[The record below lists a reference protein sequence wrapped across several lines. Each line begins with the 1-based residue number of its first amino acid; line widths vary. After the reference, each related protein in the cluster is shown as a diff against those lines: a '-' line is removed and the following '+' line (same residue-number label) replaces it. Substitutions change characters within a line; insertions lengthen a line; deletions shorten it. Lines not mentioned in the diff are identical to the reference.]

1 MKGAKFPVG
10 KVVLIAAAAAAAVI
24 PLLSQAPETKK
35 PSFDVISIKP
45 STPSTFGFRGGGPRG
60 NRFTMT
66 GSLRMVL
73 QFAYRH
79 PNVQPGVPA
88 PPLMNTQ
95 IIGGPSW
102 MDTDLFDIQA
112 TAETNGGTIP
122 QDQLPLMLQSL
133 LEDRFQLKA
142 HMETREL
149 PIYNLVVGKDGPK
162 IKLSEDQTPI
172 VPPGAAGQR
181 GEPGAGPRGFGFDP
195 RGPLPRG
202 AFSMMPSPSGLTLS
216 ASGVPIPMLV
226 NMLAGQVGR
235 PVFDKTDLKG
245 LFDFKLTYSP
255 EGLASPFGGGFGGP
269 GIIGGP
275 GPAGLGGGTQVT
287 PPSDPAPSL
296 FTAIQELGLR
306 LESTKGPVEV
316 LVIES
321 VQKPAEN

>member
-1 MKGAKFPVG
+1 MKDAKFSAG
-10 KVVLIAAAAAAAVI
+10 KVVLMIAAAAVAVI

-45 STPSTFGFRGGGPRG
+45 SAPASFGFRGCGRRG

-66 GSLRMVL
+66 GSLRILL

-79 PNVQPGVPA
+79 PNIQPGVPA

-112 TAETNGGTIP
+112 TAETNGGAIP

-162 IKLSEDQTPI
+162 IKLSEDQSPI
-172 VPPGAAGQR
+172 VPPGAAGPR
-181 GEPGAGPRGFGFDP
+181 GEPGAGPRGFDP

-202 AFSMMPSPSGLTLS
+202 AVTMMPSSSGLTFS
-216 ASGVPIPMLV
+216 ASAMPIAMLV
-226 NMLAGQVGR
+226 NLLAGQVGR

-245 LFDFKLTYSP
+245 L
-255 EGLASPFGGGFGGP
+255 
-269 GIIGGP
+269 
-275 GPAGLGGGTQVT
+275 
-287 PPSDPAPSL
+287 
-296 FTAIQELGLR
+296 
-306 LESTKGPVEV
+306 
-316 LVIES
+316 
-321 VQKPAEN
+321 

>member
-1 MKGAKFPVG
+1 MKDMKYSAG
-10 KVVLIAAAAAAAVI
+10 KVLLIIAAAAVTVI

-45 STPSTFGFRGGGPRG
+45 SAPASFGFRGGGQRG

-66 GSLRMVL
+66 GSLRILL
-73 QFAYRH
+73 QFAYRR
-79 PNVQPGVPA
+79 PNPQPGVPA
-88 PPLMNTQ
+88 PPLMNAQ

-102 MDTDLFDIQA
+102 MDTELFDIQA

-122 QDQLPLMLQSL
+122 QDQVGLMLQSL

-172 VPPGAAGQR
+172 VPPGAGGQRAEAGAGQR
-181 GEPGAGPRGFGFDP
+181 GFAFDA
-195 RGPLPRG
+195 RGPVPRG
-202 AFSMMPSPSGLTLS
+202 AVTMMPSPSGLTLS
-216 ASGVPIPMLV
+216 ASAMPIAMLV
-226 NMLAGQVGR
+226 NLIAGQVGR

-255 EGLASPFGGGFGGP
+255 EGLPSPFGGLGGP

-275 GPAGLGGGTQVT
+275 GPAGFGGGPQVT
-287 PPSDPAPSL
+287 TPSDPAPSL
-296 FTAIQELGLR
+296 FTAIQDLGF
-306 LESTKGPVEV
+306 
-316 LVIES
+316 
-321 VQKPAEN
+321 